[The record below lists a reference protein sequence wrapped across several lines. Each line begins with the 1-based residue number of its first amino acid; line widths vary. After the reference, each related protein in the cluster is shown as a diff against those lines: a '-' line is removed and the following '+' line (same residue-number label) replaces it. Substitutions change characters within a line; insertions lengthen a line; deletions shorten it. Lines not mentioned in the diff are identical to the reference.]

1 MKITDELRQAMALSM
16 ATNVGAVTFRK
27 LIEEFGDVASIF
39 KAMSR
44 DLGKIKRLPKTLHQE
59 LKGADLFEK
68 ADREIA
74 KAVKGKADIVTILD
88 PRYPEELKTIY
99 DAPMLLYVK
108 GVLPDQ
114 GTPAVAIVGSRNASF
129 YGLRMAKN
137 IAAELSKAGVVVVS
151 GMALGIDSAA
161 HEGALSEEG
170 PTIAVLGGGLAKV
183 YPPQNKKM
191 AERIAKKGAV
201 ISEYPMEMSPKPEY
215 FPMRNRIISGLSRA
229 VLVVEA
235 GEKSGA
241 LITADTALE
250 QGRDVF
256 AVPGNAD
263 SERSN
268 GTNAL
273 LKQGAKLV
281 TSASDI
287 LEELR
292 ITDENRTQA
301 PKRLLA
307 DRKALTLNPE
317 EEKIFSLL
325 DSEPLPIDV
334 LIEQSGLAPNRTI
347 SSLSG
352 LQIKGVV
359 KELPGKNF
367 VRNL

>member
-1 MKITDELRQAMALSM
+1 MKRSDELRQIVALSL
-16 ATNVGAVTFRK
+16 ATNVGAVTFKK
-27 LIEEFGDVASIF
+27 LIEVFGDVASIF
-39 KAMSR
+39 KATSK
-44 DLGKIKRLPKTLHQE
+44 DLLKIKRLPKTLQSQ
-59 LKGADLFEK
+59 LKSTDLVEK
-68 ADREIA
+68 AEIEIA
-74 KAVKGKADIVTILD
+74 KAAKNNVEIVSILD
-88 PRYPEELKTIY
+88 ARYPEELREIY
-99 DAPMLLYVK
+99 DPPMLLYVK
-108 GVLPDQ
+108 GVLPVK
-114 GTPAVAIVGSRNASF
+114 GTPAVAIVGSRNASL
-129 YGLRMAKN
+129 YGIRMAKN
-137 IAAELSKAGVVVVS
+137 IAAGLSKAGVVVVS

-161 HEGALSEEG
+161 HEGALSEVG
-170 PTIAVLGGGLAKV
+170 ATIAVLGGGLSRI

-191 AERIAKKGAV
+191 AEKIAKKGAV
-201 ISEYPMEMSPKPEY
+201 ISEYPMDMSPKPEY

-229 VLVVEA
+229 VLIVEA

-241 LITADTALE
+241 LITADSALE

-292 ITDENRTQA
+292 ITGESQTQA
-301 PKRLLA
+301 SPKFLT
-307 DRKALTLNPE
+307 DKKTLNLNQDE
-317 EEKIFSLL
+317 QKLFSLL

-334 LIEQSGLAPNRTI
+334 LIEQSGLAPSRTI
-347 SSLSG
+347 SSLMG

-367 VRNL
+367 VRNP